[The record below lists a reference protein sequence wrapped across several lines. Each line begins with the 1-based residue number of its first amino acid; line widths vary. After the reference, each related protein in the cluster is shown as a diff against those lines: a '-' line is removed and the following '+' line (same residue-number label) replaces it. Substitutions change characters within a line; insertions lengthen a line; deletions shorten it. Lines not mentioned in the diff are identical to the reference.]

1 MSQLYA
7 SSPGIQNT
15 NGGRAELLIKLAI
28 GTTFALAVWMVDW
41 VSIRGAPF
49 PDLQNYIMNFDKGA
63 YYVSPDAASVVEWY
77 AQEYLWRKS
86 IYALKESFELG
97 SIFSV
102 LALIALL
109 IFSTYVAVKA
119 SAPAYL
125 LLLIH
130 PQLIDLAF
138 SQVRSATAMAA
149 IYLAL
154 LLPWRLL
161 KYGFVAVAAF
171 IHSAVLVFVGAFA
184 VGQLI
189 TRFNVARRHHI
200 LISAGYIGA
209 VVVAATLLKSYL
221 LGSIGDRRAM
231 IEVNTSG
238 FLLTI
243 MVTAYAVPF
252 MFFNQMFSRKFAAFM
267 VLLASSLCF
276 AMYLYNQNGIRF
288 VALAL
293 PALAVAISGIPDV
306 QWRRLTLTAA
316 VASQIIFF
324 GYWAKGIL

>member
-1 MSQLYA
+1 M
-7 SSPGIQNT
+7 
-15 NGGRAELLIKLAI
+15 
-28 GTTFALAVWMVDW
+28 FALAVWTVDW
-41 VSIRGAPF
+41 VAIRGVPF
-49 PDLQNYIMNFDKGA
+49 PDLQNYIMNFDNGA
-63 YYVSPDAASVVEWY
+63 YYVSADAASVVEWY

-86 IYALKESFELG
+86 IYALKESFELR
-97 SIFSV
+97 SIFSA
-102 LALIALL
+102 LALVALL

-125 LLLIH
+125 LLLVH
-130 PQLIDLAF
+130 PQLVDLAF

-149 IYLAL
+149 MYLAL

-161 KYGFVAVAAF
+161 KYGFVAVATF

-221 LGSIGDRRAM
+221 LGSIGDRRAT

-252 MFFNQMFSRKFAAFM
+252 IFFNQMFSRKFAAFIG
-267 VLLASSLCF
+267 LLASSLCF

-288 VALAL
+288 VALSL

-316 VASQIIFF
+316 VASQVIFF
-324 GYWAKGIL
+324 GYWAKGIFR